1 MDTSLNGSAQA
12 ERWSEVLT
20 QLAASEVLS
29 VEQVHWVMG
38 TILAGGASTEEIK
51 SFLMAYKA
59 KGETPGEISAMIDQ
73 MFAYAAPINIPERSL
88 DIVGTGGDGAN
99 TINISTTACIVTAAA
114 GTRVVKHGNRAAT
127 SLAGSADLLE
137 ELGVVITLDGP
148 QVEECIRRIGIGF
161 CFAPKFH
168 PAMRFAAPAR
178 KELGTPTVFNIL
190 GPLSNPAKPKV
201 VAIGVASERMLPIMA
216 KVLADRGCEGFLFRG
231 DDGLDEIS
239 ISTTTTVIQINAG
252 KMRTETFDPQNIGLN
267 LSPISEIVG
276 GDPKFN
282 ADVLHSIFAGEQG
295 ARRDAVL
302 LNAAASIAA
311 FKADFSL
318 SVEQQF
324 ANGLVRAAQA
334 IDSGA
339 AKRLLKDWI
348 DLSQKLATTA
358 AG

>member
-1 MDTSLNGSAQA
+1 MPEANPFDWAEIIAQL
-12 ERWSEVLT
+12 RNKEVLT
-20 QLAASEVLS
+20 TPQTY
-29 VEQVHWVMG
+29 WVMEN
-38 TILAGGASTEEIK
+38 ILGGLADIEDIK
-51 SFLMAYKA
+51 NFLLAYKD
-59 KGETPGEISAMIDQ
+59 KGETPDEITDMVAQ
-73 MFAYAAPINIPERSL
+73 MFKFAAPITIPDRAL

-99 TINISTTACIVTAAA
+99 TINISTTACMVTTAAGA
-114 GTRVVKHGNRAAT
+114 RVVKHGNRAAT

-137 ELGVVITLDGP
+137 ALGIDITLDGV
-148 QVEECIRRIGIGF
+148 QVAECIRRIGIGF

-178 KELGTPTVFNIL
+178 KELKVPTIFNIL
-190 GPLSNPAKPKV
+190 GPLSNPAQPKA

-239 ISTTTTVIQINAG
+239 ISTTTTVIQINNG
-252 KMRTETFDPQNIGLN
+252 QMRQESFDPRNIGIDLA
-267 LSPISEIVG
+267 PISDIAG
-276 GDPKFN
+276 GDPAFN
-282 ADVLHSIFAGEQG
+282 AAVTRSIFDGERG
-295 ARRDAVL
+295 PRRDAVL

-324 ANGLVRAAQA
+324 ANGWVKANQA

-339 AKRLLKDWI
+339 AKRLLENWI
-348 DLSQKLATTA
+348 ILSNELAKPVSA
-358 AG
+358 

>member
-1 MDTSLNGSAQA
+1 MAQLGRL
-12 ERWSEVLT
+12 EL
-20 QLAASEVLS
+20 LS
-29 VEQVHWVMG
+29 REQIHWAMG

-51 SFLMAYKA
+51 AFLLAYKA
-59 KGETPGEISAMIDQ
+59 KGESASEISAMIEQ
-73 MFAYAAPINIPERSL
+73 MFAFAAPISIPERSL

-148 QVEECIRRIGIGF
+148 QVEECVRRIGIGF

-190 GPLSNPAKPKV
+190 GPLSNPAKSNV

-239 ISTTTTVIQINAG
+239 ISTTSTVIQINDG
-252 KMRTETFDPQNIGLN
+252 KMRTETFDPRNIGIN
-267 LSPISEIVG
+267 FSPISEIVG

-282 ADVLHSIFAGEQG
+282 ANVLHSIFDGEQS

-324 ANGLVRAAQA
+324 ANGLVRASQA

-339 AKRLLKDWI
+339 AKKLLKNWI
-348 DLSQKLATTA
+348 ELSQKLAATPVE
-358 AG
+358 

>member
-1 MDTSLNGSAQA
+1 MPDSAPLNWAGVIAQLRA
-12 ERWSEVLT
+12 K
-20 QLAASEVLS
+20 EVLS
-29 VEQVHWVMG
+29 NEQTSWAMEN
-38 TILAGGASTEEIK
+38 ILSGSADIEEIK
-51 SFLMAYKA
+51 NFLLAYKE
-59 KGETPGEISAMIDQ
+59 KGETPDEISAMVAQ
-73 MFAYAAPINIPERSL
+73 MFKFAAPITIPDRAL

-99 TINISTTACIVTAAA
+99 TINISTTACIVTTAA
-114 GTRVVKHGNRAAT
+114 GARVVKHGNRAAT

-137 ELGVVITLDGP
+137 ALGIDITLDGV
-148 QVEECIRRIGIGF
+148 QVAECIRRIGIGF

-178 KELGTPTVFNIL
+178 KELKVPTIFNIL
-190 GPLSNPAKPKV
+190 GPLSNPAQPKA

-239 ISTTTTVIQINAG
+239 ISTTTTVIQINDG
-252 KMRTETFDPQNIGLN
+252 QMRWESFDPRNIGIE

-276 GDPKFN
+276 GDPAFN
-282 ADVLHSIFAGEQG
+282 AAVTRSIFDGEIG
-295 ARRDAVL
+295 PRRDAVL

-324 ANGLVRAAQA
+324 ANGWVRANQA
-334 IDSGA
+334 VDSGA
-339 AKRLLKDWI
+339 AKRLLQNWI
-348 DLSQKLATTA
+348 ELSQELATTPSA
-358 AG
+358 